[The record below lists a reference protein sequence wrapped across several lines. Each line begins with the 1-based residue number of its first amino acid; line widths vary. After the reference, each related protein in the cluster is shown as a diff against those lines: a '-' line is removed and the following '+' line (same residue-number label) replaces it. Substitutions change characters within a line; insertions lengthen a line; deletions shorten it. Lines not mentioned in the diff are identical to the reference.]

1 MRYDVFMPAPA
12 PQRRFTK
19 RRILWSAAAL
29 FALLLAWQVYDILTG
44 KPKPTVDY
52 ATPFYALCASAQP
65 EGENAWPLLVEVL
78 ERVNAA
84 KTQLEQEPLA
94 NQHYRDGSTYPGDF
108 DDLVYLPRDSPR
120 LRAHM
125 HTLNALAADG
135 TFNLIAQ
142 VAGMPRCVRPRVD
155 GTPFH
160 EMHFKEVLPRFA
172 QLRTLT
178 RLQVARLHVAAGN
191 RKWQECRDII
201 DESLSIFRQ
210 WSFHP
215 TLLDHLVAVSCM
227 EAVLAEVRTILVERS
242 LDERSARALLDA
254 IDRQSDLA
262 SVEFAMEGERL
273 LFLDKIQHE
282 YTASG
287 RLPLSSFNQYTTPPT
302 MPGTPPPPRSAR
314 ATLAGV
320 AAVVIPG
327 RGAAERLSAE
337 YTKDLARVAIET
349 DQTRRDEIDDYWDDR
364 LPMHQ
369 VVLRDSIF
377 RPSLMAGSLSSI
389 HHSIAATRLMLGL
402 EIYIKRHGLAPE
414 RLDDLVP
421 DCLPEI
427 PIDPL
432 NGKGWGYR
440 LRGPSASIASYDLWS
455 FGRDGE
461 DNNCYEGDGTVS
473 LRHTPGTDI
482 WINKPRHIPE
492 GLVW

>member
-1 MRYDVFMPAPA
+1 MPAPA
-12 PQRRFTK
+12 PRSRLTK
-19 RRILWSAAAL
+19 RRILWSAAAIIG
-29 FALLLAWQVYDILTG
+29 LLLAWQVYDIMTG
-44 KPKPTVDY
+44 RPEPKVDF
-52 ATPFYALCASAQP
+52 ATPFYELCATAQP

-78 ERVNAA
+78 DRVNAA

-94 NQHYRDGSTYPGDF
+94 KQHYRDGSTYPGGF

-120 LRAHM
+120 LRPHM
-125 HTLNALAADG
+125 KVLEALAADG
-135 TFNLIAQ
+135 TFDLIAQ
-142 VAGMPRCVRPRVD
+142 VAAMPRCVRPRVD

-160 EMHFKEVLPRFA
+160 EMHFKEILPRFS

-178 RLQVARLHVAAGN
+178 RLQVARLHLAADSW
-191 RKWQECRDII
+191 KWQQCRDIV
-201 DESLSIFRQ
+201 DESLAIFRQ

-215 TLLDHLVAVSCM
+215 TLLDQLVAASCM
-227 EAVLAEVRTILVERS
+227 EAVLAEVRTILVERP
-242 LDERSARALLDA
+242 LDERSSRALLDA
-254 IDRQSDLA
+254 VDRHSDLP

-287 RLPLSSFNQYTTPPT
+287 RLPLSSFNRYTVPPT
-302 MPGTPPPPRSAR
+302 MPGSPPSPRSAS

-320 AAVVIPG
+320 AALVIPG

-337 YTKDLARVAIET
+337 FTEDLARVAVET
-349 DQTRRDEIDDYWDDR
+349 DQARRDEIDDYWDDR

-377 RPSLMAGSLSSI
+377 RPSLMVGSLSSI

-402 EIYIKRHGLAPE
+402 EIYIKRHGRAPYG
-414 RLDDLVP
+414 LDDLVP
-421 DCLPEI
+421 DCLPDI
-427 PIDPL
+427 PVDPL

-440 LRGPSASIASYDLWS
+440 LRGPSASIAEYDLWS

-482 WINKPRHIPE
+482 WINQPRYVPE

>member
-1 MRYDVFMPAPA
+1 MDRTRPI
-12 PQRRFTK
+12 RWLTR
-19 RRILWSAAAL
+19 RRIVWTIAAL
-29 FALLLAWQVYDILTG
+29 LALWLAWQVYDIFTG
-44 KPKPTVDY
+44 KPRPTIDY
-52 ATPFYALCASAQP
+52 ASQFYELCSSAQP

-78 ERVNAA
+78 ERVDEA
-84 KTQLEQEPLA
+84 KMQLEQDPLA
-94 NQHYRDGSTYPGDF
+94 KQYYRDGSSYPGGF
-108 DDLVYLPRDSPR
+108 DDIGYMPQGSPR
-120 LRAHM
+120 LRPHM
-125 HTLNALAADG
+125 KTLDALAADG
-135 TFNLIAQ
+135 TFDLIAQ
-142 VAGMPRCVRPRVD
+142 VAAMPRCVRPRID

-160 EMHFKEVLPRFA
+160 EVHFKEVLPRFA
-172 QLRTLT
+172 QVRTLT
-178 RLQVARLHVAAGN
+178 RLQVARLHVAADSRN
-191 RKWQECRDII
+191 WQECRDIV
-201 DESLSIFRQ
+201 DESLSICRQ

-215 TLLDHLVAVSCM
+215 TLLDQLVSASCM
-227 EAVLAEVRTILVERS
+227 EAVLAEVGTILDERS

-254 IDRQSDLA
+254 IDQRSGLS
-262 SVEFAMEGERL
+262 SVEFTMEGERL

-287 RLPLSSFNQYTTPPT
+287 RLPLSSFSRYTTPPT

-320 AAVVIPG
+320 AALVIPG
-327 RGAAERLSAE
+327 RGAAERLSVE
-337 YTKDLARVAIET
+337 YIEDLARVAGET
-349 DQTRRDEIDDYWDDR
+349 DQASREEIDDYWDDR

-377 RPSLMAGSLSSI
+377 RPSLMVGSLSSI

-402 EIYIKRHGLAPE
+402 EIYIRRHGLAPE
-414 RLDDLVP
+414 SLDDLVP
-421 DCLPEI
+421 DCLPAI
-427 PIDPL
+427 PVDPL

-440 LRGPSASIASYDLWS
+440 LRGPSASIANYDLWS

-492 GLVW
+492 GLKR